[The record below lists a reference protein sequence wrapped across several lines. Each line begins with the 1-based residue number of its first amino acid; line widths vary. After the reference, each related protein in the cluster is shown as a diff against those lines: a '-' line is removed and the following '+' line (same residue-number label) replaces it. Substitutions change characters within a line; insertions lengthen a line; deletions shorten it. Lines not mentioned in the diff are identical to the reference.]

1 MQHSQDDT
9 LPAINE
15 SRQKTSLSPFT
26 WTNLG
31 LPSLNRMLNSTEI
44 KRSLR
49 RNDDKLASITEVTQ
63 TSKKLIPP
71 LASKQSIS

>member
-1 MQHSQDDT
+1 MQHSKDDT

-49 RNDDKLASITEVTQ
+49 RNDELATITEVTQ

>member
-49 RNDDKLASITEVTQ
+49 RNDELATITEVTQ